1 MLLYVSEGA
10 KPYQIRTHPIFRIV
24 PLIKLAEVAEP
35 FAAPLVH
42 EVFPKLVQCLMV
54 DICAERCVAHR
65 EFTSEALVLMRALP
79 WRQNLGVLRD
89 VIAQV
94 MTTGQ
99 AGDVRLEELLEHVRI
114 NGDAGDAVT
123 PVSYSTLKDARLRFE
138 RDYIRTVLERH
149 GWRVSE
155 AARTLGIQRTNLYR
169 KARQLGIL
177 RGSVR
182 TR

>member
-1 MLLYVSEGA
+1 MKGRSGINFAPTIPPNLLVN
-10 KPYQIRTHPIFRIV
+10 
-24 PLIKLAEVAEP
+24 KLVEAAEP
-35 FAAPLVH
+35 FARPLDD
-42 EVFPKLVQCLMV
+42 VFPQLVQCLMV
-54 DICAERCVAHR
+54 DICAERRVPHR
-65 EFTSEALVLMRALP
+65 DFTPEALVLMRALP
-79 WRQNLGVLRD
+79 WRQNLGELRD
-89 VIAQV
+89 VIARL

-99 AGDVRLEELLEHVRI
+99 VGDVRLEDLLEHVRI
-114 NGDAGDAVT
+114 GADAVE
-123 PVSYSTLKDARLRFE
+123 PVSYGTLKDARLRFE

-177 RGSVR
+177 RRSLR